1 MSFRLKTILGIAIIE
16 LTVMA
21 ILIGVNQFA
30 LGGSATTQLYERA
43 QATGRIFANM
53 VSDAVIS
60 TDLATLDA
68 MIATAV
74 STEDLTYLRIRGAE
88 GLLLSQGGLAEA
100 LDVPFVADDSYESAL
115 SDHRID
121 IQVPIDVQGTTF
133 GFIEIGLSTSSV
145 EEEIASALR
154 WNLLVAGIGMSLVAV
169 FGYGLGSILTRQL
182 SGLRKGARAITS
194 GDLGHQ
200 VPVRGR
206 DELADTA
213 LCFNTMAQ
221 TLAEDRAVLQTQRS
235 ELLAKKERV
244 EVIVDCMTAISERKG
259 PQIVPDT
266 DRGDEIGNMA
276 RATVVFQNS
285 MRAVEQAR
293 LEQQRLITAFDQIAE
308 QVIVFGTDDM
318 AIFLNSAFRR
328 FNRPILNEL
337 DDRFSL
343 AEFLATGCRIG
354 AFPEANGNP
363 QDWIDAELARDDQ
376 EPREILRDPDRVHLT
391 VHTRVEGVGHVV
403 TAKDVTDLRNSEKQ
417 LVQASK
423 LATLGEM
430 ATGIAHELN
439 QPLGVI
445 RMASTNSIKRIEK
458 GHVDPDYLSKKLV
471 RIEEQTERASQIIN
485 HMRVFG
491 RKADGKMEPFDLLD
505 SLSEVASLARAQLQ
519 TLDIALTTNLP
530 RKSGSVMGER
540 VLFEQVLLNIISN
553 ARDAIT
559 SQGRADGIVTVAA
572 ETHTDGGHVIEVTD
586 NGGGIPEAVLDK
598 LFEPFFTT
606 KEPGKGTGL
615 GLSISFGTIRDM
627 SGTISATNTNEGACF
642 RIVLPCLEETNAE
655 FDQDM
660 SA

>member
-1 MSFRLKTILGIAIIE
+1 MSFRLKTVLGIAIIE

-68 MIATAV
+68 MIETAV
-74 STEDLTYLRIRGAE
+74 STEELAYLRIRNADGFA
-88 GLLLSQGGLAEA
+88 LSQGGIAEA
-100 LDVPFVADDSYESAL
+100 LDMPFVADASYESAL
-115 SDHRID
+115 NDHRID
-121 IQVPIDVQGTTF
+121 IEVPIEVQDTTF
-133 GFIEIGLSTSSV
+133 GFIEMGLSTARV
-145 EEEIASALR
+145 EEEIATAFR
-154 WNLLVAGIGMSLVAV
+154 WNIIVAGIGMSLVAV
-169 FGYGLGSILTRQL
+169 FGYGLGSMLTRQL

-200 VPVRGR
+200 IPVRGR
-206 DELADTA
+206 DELAETA
-213 LCFNTMAQ
+213 LCFNTMAH
-221 TLAEDRAVLQTQRS
+221 TLTEDRAVLQTQRS

-259 PQIVPDT
+259 PQSVPET
-266 DRGDEIGNMA
+266 DRADEIGNMA
-276 RATVVFQNS
+276 RATVVFQES

-293 LEQQRLITAFDQIAE
+293 IEQQRLITAFDQIAE

-318 AIFLNSAFRR
+318 AIFLNAAFRR
-328 FNRPILNEL
+328 FNQPILDEL
-337 DDRFSL
+337 DEHFSL
-343 AEFLATGCRIG
+343 AEFLAAGCRIG
-354 AFPEANGNP
+354 AFPEAEENP
-363 QDWIDAELARDDQ
+363 KDWIDAELSREDQ
-376 EPREILRDPDRVHLT
+376 EPREVMRDPDRIHLT
-391 VHTRVEGVGHVV
+391 VHTRVEGVGHVI

-445 RMASTNSIKRIEK
+445 RMASSNSIKRIEK
-458 GHVDPDYLSKKLV
+458 GHLDPDYLSKKLV

-491 RKADGKMEPFDLLD
+491 RKADGKMEPFDLRD

-519 TLDIALTTNLP
+519 TLDIALKTTLP
-530 RKSGSVMGER
+530 EETSFVMGEK

-559 SQGRADGIVTVAA
+559 SQDRTDGSVTVAA
-572 ETHTDGGHVIEVTD
+572 ATNEGGSHVIEVSD

-627 SGTISATNTNEGACF
+627 SGTISATNTDEGACF
-642 RIVLPCLEETNAE
+642 RIVLPRLEGAE
-655 FDQDM
+655 EEIREEL

>member
-68 MIATAV
+68 MIDTAV
-74 STEDLTYLRIRGAE
+74 STEDLTYLRIRNADGIK
-88 GLLLSQGGLAEA
+88 LSEGGLGSA
-100 LDVPFVADDSYESAL
+100 LAAPFVADTSYDTAL
-115 SDHRID
+115 DDHRID
-121 IQVPIDVQGTTF
+121 IDVPIVVEGTTF
-133 GFIEIGLSTSSV
+133 GAIEIGISTMRV
-145 EEEIASALR
+145 EEEIATAFR
-154 WNLLVAGIGMSLVAV
+154 WNIIVAAVGMSLVAV

-182 SGLRKGARAITS
+182 LGLRRGARAITS

-200 VPVRGR
+200 IPVRGG

-213 LCFNTMAQ
+213 RCFNIMAT
-221 TLAEDRAVLQTQRS
+221 TLAEDRAVLNEQRS
-235 ELLAKKERV
+235 QLLEKKARV
-244 EVIVDCMTAISERKG
+244 EVIVDCMTAISQMKG
-259 PQIVPDT
+259 PQNVPDT
-266 DRGDEIGNMA
+266 DRLDEIGNMA
-276 RATVVFQNS
+276 RATVVFQDT
-285 MRAVEQAR
+285 MRAVEDAR
-293 LEQQRLITAFDQIAE
+293 AEQQRLITAFDQIAE
-308 QVIVFGTDDM
+308 QVIVFDTNEQ
-318 AIFLNSAFRR
+318 AIFQNAAFRR
-328 FNRPILNEL
+328 FNQPILDRL
-337 DDRFSL
+337 DDVFTFQD
-343 AEFLATGCRIG
+343 FLSAGCAIG
-354 AFPEANGNP
+354 AFPDATDDPEA
-363 QDWIDAELARDDQ
+363 WIAQELARADQ
-376 EPREILRDPDRVHLT
+376 EPVEITRAPDRLHLT
-391 VHTRVEGVGHVV
+391 VQTKVAGVGHVL

-445 RMASTNSIKRIEK
+445 RMASANSIKRIEK
-458 GHVDPDYLSKKLV
+458 GHVDGAYLAKKLA
-471 RIEEQTERASQIIN
+471 RIEEQTERAAQIIN

-491 RKADGKMEPFDLLD
+491 RQADGQMEPFDLRDAL
-505 SLSEVASLARAQLQ
+505 LEMTSLARAQLQ
-519 TLDIALTTNLP
+519 NLDVGLRTIVPEDSAFVVGE
-530 RKSGSVMGER
+530 KVM
-540 VLFEQVLLNIISN
+540 FEQVLLNVISN

-559 SQGRADGIVTVAA
+559 ASGRTDGVVTVEASFDTA
-572 ETHTDGGHVIEVTD
+572 KGHLIEIRD

-627 SGTISATNTNEGACF
+627 SGAISATNLEDGACF
-642 RIVLPCLEETNAE
+642 RISLPDAS
-655 FDQDM
+655 QDLRLA
-660 SA
+660 S